1 MPLLL
6 QALLPSTLPSSSS
19 LLNPSL
25 SKNAPFSCPHRFSAL
40 KYPSSRRLLRCSL
53 VSVSTEVP
61 PTMGEPRGARLS
73 PAEVSRTI
81 MELSSTGTL
90 STLTPEG
97 WPLGIGARFVVD
109 ARGAPA
115 LCLSQPDSLFGIGGR
130 ASFHVQFEQ
139 SGSRTPQCT
148 LLGSLSKPD
157 DELLLRKLRMKWEKQ
172 FGEQVNGELVYLMS
186 IERVL
191 HMEDFK
197 ENGVWVACSEY
208 MNADPDP
215 LRDFAEKIVEEM
227 NLRHAED
234 VQRLCN
240 VFVDSGFQVMGAKM
254 IWVDRL
260 GFDMHFYSEKGVF
273 AARIPFPR
281 EVADEKGVKSSF
293 NSMSHLAWE
302 VEKNYVV
309 PDFEK
314 VTCLKKIM

>member
-1 MPLLL
+1 MPFLPH
-6 QALLPSTLPSSSS
+6 ALLSSTLPSSPLPS
-19 LLNPSL
+19 PSL
-25 SKNAPFSCPHRFSAL
+25 PKNAPFFCPHRFFTL
-40 KYPSSRRLLRCSL
+40 KYPSSRRRLRCSL
-53 VSVSTEVP
+53 VSVSPDAP
-61 PTMGEPRGARLS
+61 PIMGETRGSRPS

-90 STLTPEG
+90 STITPEG
-97 WPLGIGARFVVD
+97 CPLGIGARFVVD
-109 ARGAPA
+109 PRGAPA
-115 LCLSQPDSLFGIGGR
+115 LCLNQPDSLFAVGGR

-148 LLGSLSKPD
+148 LLGSLSKSD
-157 DELLLRKLRMKWEKQ
+157 DEFLLKKLRMKWEKH
-172 FGEQVNGELVYLMS
+172 FSEQVNEELVYLMS

-197 ENGVWVACSEY
+197 ENGEWVTSSEY

-215 LRDFAEKIVEEM
+215 LRNFAEKVVEEM
-227 NLRHAED
+227 NFRHAED

-240 VFVDSGFQVMGAKM
+240 VYVESGCQVTGAKM

-260 GFDMHFYSEKGVF
+260 GFDLHIYSEKGVF